1 MLFVLHIHSCA
12 MKRDLKG
19 PLQIKSFEFGAD
31 AYKLCSLLWKSDKE
45 WILTRQLMR
54 SSTSIGA
61 MCAESEHAQSKSDF
75 INKLSIARKECNESL
90 YWITMMFEVG
100 LIKENVA
107 ERLASQ
113 AEELIRILTA
123 SIKTAQANLRVSK
136 RS

>member
-1 MLFVLHIHSCA
+1 

-19 PLQIKSFEFGAD
+19 PLQLKSFEFGAD

-75 INKLSIARKECNESL
+75 ISKLSIARKECNESL

-100 LIKENVA
+100 LIKENAA
-107 ERLASQ
+107 ERLGSQ
-113 AEELIRILTA
+113 AEELMRILTA

-136 RS
+136 RG